1 MPFLSILIFLLL
13 SLSILP
19 ILFPILFS
27 ILLPTFSSLALLT
40 PFLFTVKTWFWL
52 IILPFLSLI
61 SIFPSAVILY
71 SRGVRWVA
79 TFFLPLKFIFFLFLL
94 IMFSLSVIF
103 ARLSIIFSIT
113 IYFYL
118 LRGVKRRLVPLFLR
132 FLVCFRFREILYLR
146 KIRR

>member
-27 ILLPTFSSLALLT
+27 ILLPTFSSLALVT